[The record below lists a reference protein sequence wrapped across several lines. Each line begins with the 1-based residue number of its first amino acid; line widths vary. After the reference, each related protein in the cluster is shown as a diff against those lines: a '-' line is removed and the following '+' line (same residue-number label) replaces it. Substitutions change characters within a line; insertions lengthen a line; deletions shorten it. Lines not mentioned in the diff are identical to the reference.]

1 MEYTIK
7 KDEKYI
13 ILTLKEEKLDAVIA
27 PDVKAELVKFEQD
40 GFKNMILDLSHT
52 KYIDSSGLSAILVG
66 NRLCTNEKGSFVISN
81 CSDHVM
87 KLITISQ
94 LQSILNLTKTNQ
106 EAIDL
111 VFMNELENDIN
122 SSEG

>member
-1 MEYTIK
+1 MEYSIK
-7 KDEKYI
+7 KEEKYV
-13 ILTLKEEKLDAVIA
+13 ILTLKEDKLDAVIA
-27 PDVKAELVKFEQD
+27 PDVKTELVNFQQE
-40 GFKNMILDLSHT
+40 GFRNIILDLSHV

-66 NRLCTNEKGSFVISN
+66 NRLCTNEKGSFVVSN
-81 CSDHVM
+81 SSDHVM

-111 VFMNELENDIN
+111 VFMNELENDIK
-122 SSEG
+122 SSEE